1 MRMVFE
7 YEDGTKFVT
16 TDKSEEAC
24 VCNAMDY
31 EGEHG
36 NIVYY
41 SEIEKGSFLYEND
54 GIQ

>member
-7 YEDGTKFVT
+7 YEDGTEFVT
-16 TDKSEEAC
+16 TDISEEAC
-24 VCNAMDY
+24 VYNAIDY
-31 EGEHG
+31 EEEHG

-41 SEIEKGSFLYEND
+41 SEIEKVSFLYEKD